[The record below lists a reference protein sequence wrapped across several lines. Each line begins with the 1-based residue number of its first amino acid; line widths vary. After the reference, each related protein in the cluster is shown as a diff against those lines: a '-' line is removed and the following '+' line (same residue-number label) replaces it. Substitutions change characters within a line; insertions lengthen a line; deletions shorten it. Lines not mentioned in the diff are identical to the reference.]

1 LAIMPLRI
9 GVFGG
14 TFDPP
19 HIGHL
24 VTAVNVRAAL
34 SLDRVLLVVANIPW
48 QKAGRRP
55 ISPSADRL
63 ALVTEAVRGFDG
75 VEASPIEIEHGG
87 DSVTADTLETLRARD
102 PNVELFVIL
111 GADAAAGLP
120 TWRRPEVVRSL
131 ATIVAVSRPGTPTCA
146 PLPGW
151 RWVDVEVPRLDVS
164 SSSLRE
170 RAAKGQPLDVLVPP
184 AVIDR
189 IRELR
194 LYGLA
199 A

>member
-1 LAIMPLRI
+1 MPLRI

-34 SLDRVLLVVANIPW
+34 KLDRVLFVVANIPW

-55 ISPSADRL
+55 ISPAADRL
-63 ALVTEAVRGFDG
+63 ALVTEAVRGLDG
-75 VEASPIEIEHGG
+75 IEASDIEIEHGG
-87 DSVTADTLETLRARD
+87 DSVTADTLETLCARD
-102 PNVELFVIL
+102 PSAELFVIL

-120 TWRRPEVVRSL
+120 TWRRPEVVCSL
-131 ATIVAVSRPGTPTCA
+131 ATIVAVSRPGTPTGT
-146 PLPGW
+146 PLSGW

-164 SSSLRE
+164 SSGLRE
-170 RAAKGQPLDVLVPP
+170 RVAKGQPLDILVPP

>member
-34 SLDRVLLVVANIPW
+34 KLDRVLFVVANIPW
-48 QKAGRRP
+48 QKSGRRP
-55 ISPSADRL
+55 ISPAADRL
-63 ALVTEAVRGFDG
+63 ALVTEAVRGLDG
-75 VEASPIEIEHGG
+75 IEASNIEIEHGG
-87 DSVTADTLETLRARD
+87 DSVTADTLETLCARD
-102 PNVELFVIL
+102 PNAELFVIL

-120 TWRRPEVVRSL
+120 TWRRPEVVCSL
-131 ATIVAVSRPGTPTCA
+131 ATIVAVSRPGTPTGA
-146 PLPGW
+146 PLSGW

-164 SSSLRE
+164 SSGLRE
-170 RAAKGQPLDVLVPP
+170 RVAKGQPLDILVPP

>member
-1 LAIMPLRI
+1 MPLRI

-34 SLDRVLLVVANIPW
+34 KLDRVLLVVANIPW
-48 QKAGRRP
+48 QKAGKRT
-55 ISPSADRL
+55 ISPAADRL
-63 ALVTEAVRGFDG
+63 ALVTEAVRGLDG
-75 VEASPIEIEHGG
+75 VEASTIELERGG
-87 DSVTADTLETLRARD
+87 DSVTADTLETLCARD
-102 PNVELFVIL
+102 PAAELFVIL

-131 ATIVAVSRPGTPTCA
+131 ATIVAVSRPGTPTGA
-146 PLPGW
+146 PLSGW

-164 SSSLRE
+164 SSGLRE
-170 RAAKGQPLDVLVPP
+170 RVAKGQPLDILVPP

>member
-1 LAIMPLRI
+1 MPLRI

-34 SLDRVLLVVANIPW
+34 KLDRVLFVVANIPW

-55 ISPSADRL
+55 ISPAADRL
-63 ALVTEAVRGFDG
+63 TLVTEAVRGLDG
-75 VEASPIEIEHGG
+75 IEASDIEIDHGG
-87 DSVTADTLETLRARD
+87 DSVTADTLETLCDRD
-102 PNVELFVIL
+102 PDAELFVIL

-120 TWRRPEVVRSL
+120 TWRRPDVVRSL
-131 ATIVAVSRPGTPTCA
+131 ATIVAVSRPGTPTGA
-146 PLPGW
+146 PLAGW

-164 SSSLRE
+164 SSGLRE
-170 RAAKGQPLDVLVPP
+170 RVAKGQPLDILVPP

>member
-24 VTAVNVRAAL
+24 VTGVNVRAAL
-34 SLDRVLLVVANIPW
+34 SLDRVLFVVANIPW

-55 ISPSADRL
+55 ISPAADRL
-63 ALVTEAVRGFDG
+63 ALVTDAVRGLDG
-75 VEASPIEIEHGG
+75 IEPSAIEIERGG
-87 DSVTADTLETLRARD
+87 DSVTADTLETLRARHPD
-102 PNVELFVIL
+102 AELYVIL

-120 TWRRPEVVRSL
+120 TWRRPEVVRTL
-131 ATIVAVSRPGTPTCA
+131 ATIVAVSRPGTPTCP
-146 PLPGW
+146 PLAGW
-151 RWVDVEVPRLDVS
+151 RWEEVEVPRLYVS
-164 SSSLRE
+164 RSALRE